1 MATSQGVNVL
11 RYSALFAGIFY
22 GITHQSS
29 LTSQAKQAQIDRE
42 YSRKEA
48 LIEQARA
55 EYAKK
60 NAPPESKTPS
70 GGVITDPEDKRF
82 DLEAF
87 LNMKA
92 AETAK

>member
-11 RYSALFAGIFY
+11 RYSALFAGLFY
-22 GITHQSS
+22 GLYHQSS

-42 YSRKEA
+42 YSRKES

-55 EYAKK
+55 EYAKR
-60 NAPPESKTPS
+60 NAPAEAKTTS
-70 GGVITDPEDKRF
+70 SGVITDPEDKRF

-87 LNMKA
+87 INMKA
-92 AETAK
+92 AEMAK